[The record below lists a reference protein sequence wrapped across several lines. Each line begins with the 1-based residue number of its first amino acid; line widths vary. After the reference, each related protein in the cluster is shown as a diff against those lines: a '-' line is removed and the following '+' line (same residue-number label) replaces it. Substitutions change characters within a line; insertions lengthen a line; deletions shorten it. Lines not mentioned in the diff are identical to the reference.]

1 MSKDPLETGRKTPP
15 DDHEWHG
22 IWEALDKAN
31 KSWLITAPFHAVV
44 TNWKAILIVGVLIV
58 YINSEELI
66 TFLKS
71 MMFGGL
77 K

>member
-1 MSKDPLETGRKTPP
+1 MSKEPLETGRKTPP

-44 TNWKAILIVGVLIV
+44 TNWKAIVIVAALVV
-58 YINSEELI
+58 YINSEELL